1 MTFVKCLHKTNLL
14 WIFIMGILGSDLSDL
29 IQWWTDFFQILHFA
43 SSWQLHVLTWL
54 QALELKMLHIT
65 AYSRLYWYL
74 NVMPGSAR
82 MEVFGAHYSFWHRS
96 TKRVVQHCDGSLWC
110 TIFFWHRSNSNQRV
124 VHHYAMLKFGVLN
137 VFLLLSLFCCT
148 WPAVFLHLVAAEQ
161 PAQALPA
168 SLSKI
173 FDVMPISN

>member
-54 QALELKMLHIT
+54 QALEHKMLHIT
-65 AYSRLYWYL
+65 AYSVLYWYL
-74 NVMPGSAR
+74 NAMPGSAR
-82 MEVFGAHYSFWHRS
+82 MKSLVHIILFDTDQRKELYNIVMEVFDAQYS
-96 TKRVVQHCDGSLWC
+96 
-110 TIFFWHRSNSNQRV
+110 FWHRSNSNQIV
-124 VHHYAMLKFGVLN
+124 VQHYAMLKFGVHH
-137 VFLLLSLFCCT
+137 VFLLLSLFCCS

-173 FDVMPISN
+173 FDVMPICN

>member
-110 TIFFWHRSNSNQRV
+110 TIFFLTQIKFQSNSSTTLCYVEVWCTPCISAAQP
-124 VHHYAMLKFGVLN
+124 
-137 VFLLLSLFCCT
+137 LLLQLASC
-148 WPAVFLHLVAAEQ
+148 VS
-161 PAQALPA
+161 ALSSSRTA
-168 SLSKI
+168 CSGSAC
-173 FDVMPISN
+173 